1 MSILNCINL
10 EYSGSFFILFQ
21 RSGACKWGWAV
32 CVSQRCI
39 HESVPLIPAQ
49 PIQAVLAR
57 GQASNGGHRSA
68 AGSIPG
74 PLVLEFIHWRWIH
87 QDGLSFIFIFIIL
100 QVFTSYHQLH
110 AAAHVHCFMDWALRT
125 LHRFWWFI
133 CVPTRCDCCRCSLRE
148 AMRRN
153 SCAPTSSPCSTPCR
167 SKLGCYHV
175 SVTLYTTEG
184 RLLYDKE

>member
-1 MSILNCINL
+1 MRKNDQKWPVYHPYQLNRFSDDLETYARKLLFFMCIYMSDFVQIGQWESGQNECTDGRPDGRTDGHPHYYICEPVAADKKCAHKRKIQCMSILNCINL

-74 PLVLEFIHWRWIH
+74 PLVLEFIH
-87 QDGLSFIFIFIIL
+87 
-100 QVFTSYHQLH
+100 
-110 AAAHVHCFMDWALRT
+110 
-125 LHRFWWFI
+125 
-133 CVPTRCDCCRCSLRE
+133 
-148 AMRRN
+148 
-153 SCAPTSSPCSTPCR
+153 
-167 SKLGCYHV
+167 
-175 SVTLYTTEG
+175 
-184 RLLYDKE
+184 